1 MTRAELLKR
10 LQEVQNAPQLKGR
23 DVRSITAML
32 GMDALRKH
40 VEVCEAAAGRSH

>member
-10 LQEVQNAPQLKGR
+10 LSDVEHAPQLKGR
-23 DVRSITAML
+23 DVKTITAML

-40 VEVCEAAAGRSH
+40 VEVCEAAAGRR